1 MRSNLSNNQSFR
13 ELLRSVRRICL
24 EAYEH
29 QDLPFEKLVE
39 ELQPKRDLS
48 RTPLFQILFSYQEN
62 GEDTFLLNSIKLQ
75 QVPVHS
81 GVARTDLSLWIENT
95 DGELNCALEYSTHLF
110 QPGTVRRFLK
120 NYICLLEEI
129 CENADQ
135 KVSEIQ
141 ILHKEAQNKVLNEWN
156 DTKGAFPDDSTVIGL
171 FEEQAKQS
179 ANKVAV
185 ESGGEKLSY
194 SRLNERTNQV
204 ANYLTSIG
212 VKAGDYVGI
221 CIDRS
226 VEMLISMLAVLKS
239 GAAYVPMDPIF
250 PAERLEYMIDDAEVK
265 VIITTSQLTDIFSG
279 FNGQRILID
288 REWEKIK
295 LQGNQSPDI
304 KVRPDNLAYVIF
316 TSGSTGKPKGVQIGH
331 RSVVNFL
338 LSMQNEPGIRSDD
351 VLLSVTTISFD
362 ISVLE
367 LFLPLISGA
376 RLIIAPRSTT
386 SDGKLLI
393 KALKDSKATIMQGT
407 PSTWKMMIEAGWRSA
422 PDLKMLCGGEALPIE
437 LAKQMLARGES
448 LWNMYGP
455 TETTVWS
462 AVKKIEPEDDAVYIG
477 PPIANTQFYILD
489 NELNPVPI
497 GVPGELLIGGEGLA
511 RGYLNRPELTDE
523 KFISN
528 PFGESGSRLYRTGD
542 LARYKSNGDIEFLGR
557 LDHQVKIRGFRI
569 ELGEIENVLSEH
581 TAIKDVA
588 VNAWSDASGDKK
600 LVAYYISESGETI
613 QVSDF
618 REFLRHKLP
627 DYMIPSFFVRMDEF
641 PLTPNKKIDRKALPA
656 PDVSEVST
664 AEKYVPPR
672 DELERELASIWQKIL
687 GVKAIGINDNFFDLG
702 GHSLLAAQLFAQI
715 EKRMGKNLPL
725 ALLFQAPTIAQLAE
739 AVRNKDWENN
749 RRATTPIEKVDRPEY
764 LPLSFSQQRLWFLE
778 KYEPNTPVYNI
789 PMAYRIRGEF
799 DFSTFGKAVNAVIG
813 RHEILRTRF
822 KMERGTPYQDILG
835 ELKLDIPL
843 IDLSEVPSQEREVI
857 LSEQLHSKARNTF
870 NISEGP
876 LLNCVVF
883 KLEQLDYV
891 VLFVIHHIIFDG
903 WSINVLLKELAQ
915 YYLSHLQ
922 GDTVS
927 LHELPIQYAD
937 FSLWQRQ
944 WLKGDVLKHQ
954 LDYWKNQ
961 LRGELPPLE
970 LPTDFPRP
978 AIQKY
983 DGNTELFTIDQELA
997 ETLSTLGRQ
1006 ENSTLFMVLLT
1017 ALYILIYRYS
1027 GQKDICVGTVIANR
1041 IRPELDELMGVFV
1054 NNLVMRSNLSNNQ
1067 SFRELLRSVRR
1078 ICLEA

>member
-1 MRSNLSNNQSFR
+1 
-13 ELLRSVRRICL
+13 
-24 EAYEH
+24 
-29 QDLPFEKLVE
+29 
-39 ELQPKRDLS
+39 
-48 RTPLFQILFSYQEN
+48 
-62 GEDTFLLNSIKLQ
+62 
-75 QVPVHS
+75 
-81 GVARTDLSLWIENT
+81 
-95 DGELNCALEYSTHLF
+95 
-110 QPGTVRRFLK
+110 
-120 NYICLLEEI
+120 EI

-437 LAKQMLARGES
+437 LAKQMLAKGES

-1078 ICLEA
+1078 ICLEAYEHQDLPFEKLVEELQPKRDLSRTPLFQILFSYQENGEDTFLLN

>member
-1 MRSNLSNNQSFR
+1 KYEPNTPVYNIPMAYRIRGEFDFSTFGKAVNAVIGRHEILRTRFKMERGTPYQDILGELKLDIPLIDLSEVPSQEREVILSEQLHSKARNTFNISEGPLLNCVVFKLEQLDYVVLFVIHHIIFDGWSINVLLKELAQYYLSHLQGDTVSLHELPIQYADFSLWQRQWLKGDVLKHQLDYWKNQLRGELPPLELPTDFPRPAIQKYDGNTELFTIDQELAETLSTLGRQENSTLFMVLLTALYILIYRYSGQKDICVGTVIANRIRPELDELMGVFVNNLVMRSNLSNNQSFR

-110 QPGTVRRFLK
+110 QPVTVRRFLK

-764 LPLSFSQQRLWFLE
+764 LPLSFSQQRL
-778 KYEPNTPVYNI
+778 
-789 PMAYRIRGEF
+789 
-799 DFSTFGKAVNAVIG
+799 
-813 RHEILRTRF
+813 
-822 KMERGTPYQDILG
+822 
-835 ELKLDIPL
+835 
-843 IDLSEVPSQEREVI
+843 
-857 LSEQLHSKARNTF
+857 
-870 NISEGP
+870 
-876 LLNCVVF
+876 
-883 KLEQLDYV
+883 
-891 VLFVIHHIIFDG
+891 
-903 WSINVLLKELAQ
+903 
-915 YYLSHLQ
+915 
-922 GDTVS
+922 
-927 LHELPIQYAD
+927 
-937 FSLWQRQ
+937 
-944 WLKGDVLKHQ
+944 
-954 LDYWKNQ
+954 
-961 LRGELPPLE
+961 
-970 LPTDFPRP
+970 
-978 AIQKY
+978 
-983 DGNTELFTIDQELA
+983 
-997 ETLSTLGRQ
+997 
-1006 ENSTLFMVLLT
+1006 
-1017 ALYILIYRYS
+1017 
-1027 GQKDICVGTVIANR
+1027 
-1041 IRPELDELMGVFV
+1041 
-1054 NNLVMRSNLSNNQ
+1054 
-1067 SFRELLRSVRR
+1067 
-1078 ICLEA
+1078 

>member
-1 MRSNLSNNQSFR
+1 M
-13 ELLRSVRRICL
+13 
-24 EAYEH
+24 
-29 QDLPFEKLVE
+29 
-39 ELQPKRDLS
+39 
-48 RTPLFQILFSYQEN
+48 
-62 GEDTFLLNSIKLQ
+62 
-75 QVPVHS
+75 
-81 GVARTDLSLWIENT
+81 
-95 DGELNCALEYSTHLF
+95 LEYSTSLF
-110 QPGTVRRFLK
+110 KSETIKRFIS
-120 NYICLLEEI
+120 NFQYLLSVVSINPELLI
-129 CENADQ
+129 
-135 KVSEIQ
+135 SEINIVNDKEREK
-141 ILHKEAQNKVLNEWN
+141 ILSEWN
-156 DTKGAFPDDSTVIGL
+156 NTKGAFPDDSTVIGL

-739 AVRNKDWENN
+739 AVRNKDWEN
-749 RRATTPIEKVDRPEY
+749 
-764 LPLSFSQQRLWFLE
+764 
-778 KYEPNTPVYNI
+778 
-789 PMAYRIRGEF
+789 
-799 DFSTFGKAVNAVIG
+799 
-813 RHEILRTRF
+813 
-822 KMERGTPYQDILG
+822 
-835 ELKLDIPL
+835 
-843 IDLSEVPSQEREVI
+843 
-857 LSEQLHSKARNTF
+857 
-870 NISEGP
+870 
-876 LLNCVVF
+876 
-883 KLEQLDYV
+883 
-891 VLFVIHHIIFDG
+891 
-903 WSINVLLKELAQ
+903 
-915 YYLSHLQ
+915 
-922 GDTVS
+922 
-927 LHELPIQYAD
+927 
-937 FSLWQRQ
+937 
-944 WLKGDVLKHQ
+944 
-954 LDYWKNQ
+954 
-961 LRGELPPLE
+961 
-970 LPTDFPRP
+970 
-978 AIQKY
+978 
-983 DGNTELFTIDQELA
+983 
-997 ETLSTLGRQ
+997 
-1006 ENSTLFMVLLT
+1006 
-1017 ALYILIYRYS
+1017 
-1027 GQKDICVGTVIANR
+1027 
-1041 IRPELDELMGVFV
+1041 
-1054 NNLVMRSNLSNNQ
+1054 
-1067 SFRELLRSVRR
+1067 
-1078 ICLEA
+1078 